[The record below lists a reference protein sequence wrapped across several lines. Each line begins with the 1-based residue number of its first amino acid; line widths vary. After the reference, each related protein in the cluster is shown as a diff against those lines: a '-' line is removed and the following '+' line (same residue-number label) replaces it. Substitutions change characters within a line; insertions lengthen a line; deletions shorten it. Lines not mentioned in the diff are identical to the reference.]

1 MRVCPCDLWCWYLL
15 FSPCDSSH
23 SISVW
28 SFAALPYMD
37 LTMIFVTLCP
47 YLATL
52 LLPQVEWKYFHS
64 GLFAFNLSA
73 SSEEIIEA
81 LLWSSIMA
89 YAVWASS
96 QRFFFFRYQPILYCC
111 RKVHKGAFAYR
122 RAFFVNIVLTVV
134 DRACFFHSLP
144 FLCTAQM
151 KKVGGVFHY
160 HRCHTSRFP

>member
-1 MRVCPCDLWCWYLL
+1 
-15 FSPCDSSH
+15 
-23 SISVW
+23 
-28 SFAALPYMD
+28 MD

-64 GLFAFNLSA
+64 GPFAFNLSA

-96 QRFFFFRYQPILYCC
+96 QRFFSLDINQYYIAAGKSTRGPLHTDVPFS
-111 RKVHKGAFAYR
+111 
-122 RAFFVNIVLTVV
+122 LTLH
-134 DRACFFHSLP
+134 C
-144 FLCTAQM
+144 
-151 KKVGGVFHY
+151 
-160 HRCHTSRFP
+160 